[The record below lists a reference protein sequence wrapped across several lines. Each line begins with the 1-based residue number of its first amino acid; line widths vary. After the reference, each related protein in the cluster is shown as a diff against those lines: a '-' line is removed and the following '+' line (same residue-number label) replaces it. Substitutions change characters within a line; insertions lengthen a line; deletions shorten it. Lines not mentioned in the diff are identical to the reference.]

1 MSKPS
6 SSGRRKKL
14 PVILLIL
21 LLLAAVLTFGRP
33 AVVSV
38 RYSKDD
44 LKVRYTLL
52 NPSFREAGYS
62 TGALLDAQGHQATDE
77 SGTVTVILPILT
89 SMNLGISSSFVK
101 LAQSLPPGEYT
112 LKVTL
117 RYSYFGKEVSETVSC
132 PFTVE

>member
-44 LKVRYTLL
+44 LKVRYTLF
-52 NPSFREAGYS
+52 NPSFREVRFAAVLY
-62 TGALLDAQGHQATDE
+62 DE
-77 SGTVTVILPILT
+77 EGNTAPDNMTYNLVLT
-89 SMNLGISSSFVK
+89 TMNLGIGSSFLK
-101 LAQSLPPGEYT
+101 LSQPLPAGEYT

-117 RYSYFGKEVSETVSC
+117 SYEYFGREIRETVSSR
-132 PFTVE
+132 FKAE